1 MWGGGGLEAAP
12 GGMDV
17 VLRAPVQGA
26 MAVVAASVLPATVQ
40 SVMATAAVPPA
51 TVIGDGCSTP
61 TKNTILP
68 ILVNYFDLI
77 NSIRC

>member
-1 MWGGGGLEAAP
+1 MGAIVP
-12 GGMDV
+12 GAMDV
-17 VLRAPVQGA
+17 VLLTPVQGA
-26 MAVVAASVLPATVQ
+26 MAVAPALVPPATVQ
-40 SVMATAAVPPA
+40 GAMATTAVPLA

-68 ILVNYFDLI
+68 TLVSYFALI

>member
-1 MWGGGGLEAAP
+1 VASWGAIAP
-12 GGMDV
+12 GAMDV
-17 VLRAPVQGA
+17 VLPGPVQGA
-26 MAVVAASVLPATVQ
+26 MAVAPALVPPATVQ
-40 SVMATAAVPPA
+40 GAMAAVVVPLA

-68 ILVNYFDLI
+68 TLVSYLNLI